1 MRRRMKSKCALGRVL
16 LFILLFSWIGLDAYG
31 ADGDPVS
38 APPGVIAIVNGKD
51 ITLAQIQEMIRSS
64 GQSDTPQLR
73 ATYKNQLIVQELL
86 RQEALKDYSLENR
99 PEVKKAI
106 EQAKEAA
113 SLQVYL
119 REHVKPEPVTDE
131 MVKKAFR
138 GDLEKLGRYEYK
150 VRMIQVGDDELGARL
165 ITRLKNG
172 ADFAELARL
181 YSLASNRDQRGDMGW
196 VNVKLPVRDD
206 VEQSLPLPIAR
217 EIARLKPGQFSTSVV
232 KWNDTRLL
240 LKLEDIRLTAIPSY
254 DDVKE
259 KIRQNLEGQAWN
271 KAVMTLAQ
279 QLAKNAKIAQ

>member
-1 MRRRMKSKCALGRVL
+1 MKSKCALGR
-16 LFILLFSWIGLDAYG
+16 ILLFMLLFLWIGLDAYG

-38 APPGVIAIVNGKD
+38 APPGVIAIVNGKE

-86 RQEALKDYSLENR
+86 RQEALKDSSLENR

-172 ADFAELARL
+172 ADFSELARL

-196 VNVKLPVRDD
+196 VNVKLPVRDE